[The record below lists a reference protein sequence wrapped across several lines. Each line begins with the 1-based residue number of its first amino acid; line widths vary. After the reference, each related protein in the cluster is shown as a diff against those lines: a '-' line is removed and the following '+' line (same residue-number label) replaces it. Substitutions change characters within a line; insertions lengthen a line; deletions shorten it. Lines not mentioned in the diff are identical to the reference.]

1 MRQIL
6 DKVTF
11 FLKKDDKSKGEQVIM
26 AFLNMFTPREDASAI
41 YSSSFGRN
49 ELKMWQMY
57 FLISKILKIFR
68 FHVRNLR

>member
-1 MRQIL
+1 
-6 DKVTF
+6 
-11 FLKKDDKSKGEQVIM
+11 M

>member
-1 MRQIL
+1 MPRKIKLQVRKSLIKSL
-6 DKVTF
+6 F

-49 ELKMWQMY
+49 E
-57 FLISKILKIFR
+57 
-68 FHVRNLR
+68 